1 MERRP
6 VVLIHSGR
14 ADEDPI
20 IADEVSGRYPQLTVL
35 TASDEADVI
44 QHLPTAEI
52 LFAWQFPI
60 QLLHLATSLRWFQV
74 MGAGIERLAGAQLP
88 PGVLVTNLKGVFG
101 GSMTEYALTY
111 ILAHYQGVR
120 RVLDQQQRHVWEQFT
135 PARLAG
141 QTIGIVGLGSIGGAI
156 ARACG
161 GLGMRVI
168 GVSRSGDPVDGVE
181 CVYPVAQIEQFLPA
195 CDVLLTVVPNTR
207 ETTGLLTR
215 ERLARLKPTCFYI
228 NIGRGNVVALEDI
241 THALRS
247 RGIAGAALDVF
258 PEEPLPPDHPLWSF
272 DNVFITPHISGINR
286 PEDVTDTFFANL
298 DRYLAGQP
306 LLNQVNLMRGY

>member
-1 MERRP
+1 
-6 VVLIHSGR
+6 VLIHSGR
-14 ADEDPI
+14 ADEDPL
-20 IADEVSGRYPQLTVL
+20 IAGEVRDRYPQLTVR
-35 TASDEADVI
+35 TASDEAEVV
-44 QHLPTAEI
+44 QYLPHAEI
-52 LFAWQFPI
+52 LFAWQFPVH
-60 QLLHLATSLRWFQV
+60 LLHMATSLRWFQV

-88 PGVLVTNLKGVFG
+88 PGVLLTNLKGIFG
-101 GSMTEYALTY
+101 GSMTEYALAY
-111 ILAHYQGVR
+111 MLAHVQRVR
-120 RVLDQQQRHVWEQFT
+120 RVLDQQHRRVWEEFT
-135 PARLAG
+135 PTRLAG

-161 GLGMRVI
+161 ALGMRVI

-181 CVYPVAQIEQFLPA
+181 RVYPVSRIEQFLPE

-215 ERLARLKPTCFYI
+215 ERLALLKPNCFYI
-228 NIGRGNVVALEDI
+228 NIGRGNVVALDDI
-241 THALRS
+241 TELLHS

-272 DNVFITPHISGINR
+272 DNVFVTPHISGINR
-286 PEDVTDTFFANL
+286 PEDVTGIFFANL

-306 LLNQVNLMRGY
+306 LLNQVDLARGY